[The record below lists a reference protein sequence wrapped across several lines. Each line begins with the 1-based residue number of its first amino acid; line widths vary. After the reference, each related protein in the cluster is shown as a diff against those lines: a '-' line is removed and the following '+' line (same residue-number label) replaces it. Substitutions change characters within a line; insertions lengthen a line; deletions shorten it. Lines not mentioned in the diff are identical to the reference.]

1 MLNITQN
8 DYNIIK
14 QRNVERYVK
23 LNLLDFQYR
32 VIDEIS
38 GNILTCSMQCD
49 ADSDLKRSCSVSLVV
64 AKKTFDIQ
72 PGGRIWLDKYI
83 QVYIGLKNI
92 YTDEIQW
99 YNQGIYLIDAPSWQ
113 YNATNNTLTFSGLD
127 LMSKLTGERNGQLA
141 GIPTTI
147 KQGESVREAM
157 IATLKLGGFTKYIIS
172 ECTNRDGSIQ
182 AVPYDIEIDQGGYVF
197 DILSALRDIL
207 PQYQIYFD
215 VDGVFHYEL
224 IPSGEDEP
232 VLIDDDTWDSV
243 LIEENIN
250 TDFSSVKNYIE
261 VYGRTHEPEY
271 YPSEIS
277 VSNNVITMAITKL
290 TELAEYNLI
299 GFTPNAAVSGNIQ
312 LNINDFGAKDL
323 VDSNGSHITSLEN
336 NVYYVAQYQKNGTWL
351 FLGHQQARATW
362 ADENPESP
370 FYINGTVG
378 QIREVL
384 CGGDY
389 DNIMSDELALD
400 RAKIEIYWKCRL
412 NDSLTLNVIPIPW
425 IDVNIVV
432 SHVTKDNTTQNRYI
446 VKSYSVEYGD
456 VSANMSITMISFYPY
471 YPIY

>member
-32 VIDEIS
+32 VVDEIS
-38 GNILTCSMQCD
+38 GNILTCSIQCD
-49 ADSDLKRSCSVSLVV
+49 ADSDLRRSCSVSLVV

-232 VLIDDDTWDSV
+232 VFIDDDTWDSV
-243 LIEENIN
+243 LIEESIN

-432 SHVTKDNTTQNRYI
+432 SHATKDNTTQNRYI

>member
-32 VIDEIS
+32 VVDEIS

-49 ADSDLKRSCSVSLVV
+49 ADSDLRRSCSVSLVV

-250 TDFSSVKNYIE
+250 TDFSGVKNYIE

-362 ADENPESP
+362 ADKNPDSP

-432 SHVTKDNTTQNRYI
+432 SHAPKDGVAQNRYI